1 MKWFLVLACFL
12 SATPAWA
19 QLYSYKSPSGKL
31 VITDKPLKRKGYKLL
46 ETYQTQRSKERA
58 AAREAAQSNK
68 WKPRGVQLTKEQ
80 IEGLVLPMAKA
91 MKIDPDLA
99 QAIINVE
106 SSRDTG
112 ALSHAG
118 AMGLMQLIP
127 ETAERFGIKNPW
139 DPRQNIRGGLRYLRF
154 LLSYF
159 EGNVDLVLAAYN
171 AGENAVDR
179 HGGIPPYKETRRY
192 VYKVRKLY
200 KTKHHPFD
208 SKLKHRSK
216 LIDRLRS
223 SQETYQVASLSAE

>member
-1 MKWFLVLACFL
+1 MKWILVLAFL
-12 SATPAWA
+12 ISATPAWA
-19 QLYSYKSPSGKL
+19 QLYSYRSPSGKL
-31 VITDKPLKRKGYKLL
+31 VITDKPVKRKGYKLL
-46 ETYQTQRSKERA
+46 ETYQTQRSKERE
-58 AAREAAQSNK
+58 AARKAASARAWQ
-68 WKPRGVQLTKEQ
+68 PRGIQLSKDQ
-80 IEGLVLPMAKA
+80 VDGLVLPMAKS

-99 QAIINVE
+99 KAIIYVE

-200 KTKHHPFD
+200 KVKHHPFET
-208 SKLKHRSK
+208 KLKHRSK
-216 LIDRLRS
+216 LIHRLRS
-223 SQETYQVASLSAE
+223 SQETYQVASISTD